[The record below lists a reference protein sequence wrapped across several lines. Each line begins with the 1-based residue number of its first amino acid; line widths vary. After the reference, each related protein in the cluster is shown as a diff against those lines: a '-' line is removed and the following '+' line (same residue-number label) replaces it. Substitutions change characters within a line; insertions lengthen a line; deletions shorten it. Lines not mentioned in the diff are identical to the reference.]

1 MMSQEASAV
10 SLSVRLSAHAEVRTV
25 IQVFSLTYEFKLK
38 PTKAQIAIFEDWL
51 EQCRRVYNYALAERK
66 DWFRSRSCAIN
77 ACSLHSEYIIPVDT
91 KRPTYASQCKGL
103 TEARAR
109 ILALN
114 AVQVHVLQQTLK
126 RLEQAFVSMWEQGHG
141 FPRFKKVGTMRS
153 FMFPQ
158 MGVNPVQNSAVK
170 LPKIGWVKFRQ
181 SREIPDGTTLKQ
193 VRIVRRASGW
203 YAMLTLQWDCHVSDV
218 MPHGEAIG
226 VDVGISHFA
235 AVSNG
240 KLFPNP
246 RPFKKLERKLRLL
259 QQRVSRKVK
268 GSNNRRKA
276 QVRVSNL
283 HERIANTRKNY
294 YWLLAHNLCDWA
306 GTIFVEDLNLKG
318 LARGFLGKHCLDAGW
333 GQFFQVLEQCC
344 RKRRVFFLKI
354 DSKKTSQICPNC
366 LVETGKKEL
375 SERIHS
381 CSHCGYTTDRDV
393 AAAQVVLIRG
403 LAAVGHTVKMLSE
416 GKAVALPM
424 TKESSPYKQGA
435 RSVKGYLA

>member
-1 MMSQEASAV
+1 M
-10 SLSVRLSAHAEVRTV
+10 
-25 IQVFSLTYEFKLK
+25 QVLALTYEFKLK
-38 PTKAQIAIFEDWL
+38 PTSAQIAIFEQWL

-66 DWFRSRSCAIN
+66 DWFKSRSCQVN
-77 ACSLHSEYIIPVDT
+77 VCSVHHEYIIPADT

-103 TEARAR
+103 TQARAK
-109 ILALN
+109 IPALN

-126 RLEQAFVSMWEQGHG
+126 RLEQAFVSMWERGHG

-153 FMFPQ
+153 FVFPQ
-158 MGVNPVQNSAVK
+158 MGVNPIQNSAVK

-181 SREIPDGTTLKQ
+181 SRPLPDGATLHQ

-203 YAMLTLQWDCHVSDV
+203 YAMLSLQWNVSVPDV

-226 VDVGISHFA
+226 IDVGISHFA

-246 RPFKKLERKLRLL
+246 GPFKKLERKLRLL
-259 QQRVSRKVK
+259 QQRVSRKVL
-268 GSNNRRKA
+268 GSNNRKQAQRK
-276 QVRVSNL
+276 VSSL

-294 YWLLAHNLCDWA
+294 YWLLAHNLCGWA
-306 GTIFVEDLNLKG
+306 GMIFVEDLNLKG
-318 LARGFLGKHCLDAGW
+318 LARGCLGKHCLDAGW
-333 GQFFQVLEQCC
+333 GQFFQILEQCC
-344 RKRRVFFLKI
+344 RKRGVFFLKV

-375 SERIHS
+375 SQRVHS
-381 CSHCGYTTDRDV
+381 CQHCGYTTDRDV
-393 AAAQVVLIRG
+393 AAAQVVLVRG

-424 TKESSPYKQGA
+424 IKESSC
-435 RSVKGYLA
+435 L